1 MCTHVYT
8 TYNTKV
14 CIVEQIS
21 FPMIFFITFHFQEN
35 GNVDDPIWLNAAGS
49 DAKSGFDHLQRKI
62 NVNGISDSETNN
74 LINIFDKETMNIEI
88 IDTTETHTTIKAR
101 YNQTNAL
108 FTLNKRQSET
118 TAMTVCRAS
127 PTTTQGIQTL
137 NTMFDP
143 LKEPE
148 RITNVQNTKAKY
160 HQDFEPIDIE
170 KSYKKL
176 FELLWYTRLP
186 CFDVKDITSKERDEM
201 SVIKRCYWRSK
212 MVDCASIFVTRST
225 DHGMCCTFNSA
236 NAEQIFKDTLYGNMT
251 SEMQSKDKRLSFEEL
266 VSKDR

>member
-1 MCTHVYT
+1 M
-8 TYNTKV
+8 
-14 CIVEQIS
+14 
-21 FPMIFFITFHFQEN
+21 FHFQET
-35 GNVDDPIWLNAAGS
+35 GNVDGPIWLNAALS
-49 DAKSGFDHLQRKI
+49 DAKSVLEHLQRDTGAK
-62 NVNGISDSETNN
+62 NISDSETKHH
-74 LINIFDKETMNIEI
+74 INIFAEEYMNNRTIG
-88 IDTTETHTTIKAR
+88 TTEIHATIEAR
-101 YNQTNAL
+101 YNQTKAL
-108 FTLNKRQSET
+108 FTLSKRQSEAA
-118 TAMTVCRAS
+118 AMTVCRAS
-127 PTTTQGIQTL
+127 PITTQGIQTL
-137 NTMFDP
+137 NMMFDP

-148 RITNVQNTKAKY
+148 RITNVQKAKAKY
-160 HQDFEPIDIE
+160 HQDFEPMDIE

-225 DHGMCCTFNSA
+225 DHGMCCTFNLA
-236 NAEQIFKDTLYGNMT
+236 NAEKIFKDTLYGNMT